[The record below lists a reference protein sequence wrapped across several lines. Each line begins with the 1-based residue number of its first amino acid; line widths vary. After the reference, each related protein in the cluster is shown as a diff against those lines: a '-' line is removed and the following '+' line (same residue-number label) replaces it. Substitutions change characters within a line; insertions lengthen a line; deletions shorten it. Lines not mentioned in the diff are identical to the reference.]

1 MNRRFSTLPF
11 PSWRVEQVP
20 SAFSG
25 AVGAS
30 RWSNKGTY
38 PSFSHQT
45 PLPSYLFFSSPTLL
59 STKLTALLTS
69 RPRSHPSWRPEMVRL
84 CPDSLLV
91 LRCLQRRNVGIRRL
105 HSRHWTLLQRL
116 ARNSRDGLCHYQC
129 GDKSKRRDG
138 GAVSCPV
145 PRACEGWVGFLGEL
159 WYVIIVIVDQE
170 GVEGAEK
177 GAKECASGYNIQSD
191 TGDVLVCDPNGQWR

>member
-1 MNRRFSTLPF
+1 MNRRFSTLSF

-38 PSFSHQT
+38 PSFFRQT
-45 PLPSYLFFSSPTLL
+45 PPPLYLFFSFSNPL
-59 STKLTALLTS
+59 STKLTPLPTS

-91 LRCLQRRNVGIRRL
+91 LRCLQRRHVGIRRL
-105 HSRHWTLLQRL
+105 HSRHWTLVQRL
-116 ARNSRDGLCHYQC
+116 ARDSRDGLCHHQC
-129 GDKSKRRDG
+129 GDKLKRRDG
-138 GAVSCPV
+138 GAVPCAV
-145 PRACEGWVGFLGEL
+145 PRACESRVGILGEL
-159 WYVIIVIVDQE
+159 WYVRVVNVD
-170 GVEGAEK
+170 
-177 GAKECASGYNIQSD
+177 
-191 TGDVLVCDPNGQWR
+191 